1 MSVSVVFFCTIKTVR
16 FKDQW
21 VESQWRVDPMESQDW
36 GEPVESKDWQEW
48 GDVPQ
53 PAVKVQ
59 DWGNIPQ
66 PSIESQDVG
75 EPAPVKSQDWQDW
88 EDWDQ
93 VPQPAM
99 EVQDWGNTPQP
110 SIESQ
115 DVGGPDWQDWGQV
128 PQPAMEVQDWGNTP
142 QPPMDAVPEGA
153 PDTTDNTDAASVATT
168 LSLGPSWEEE
178 THAWKKQPDGSF
190 QKVPKIPK
198 QEQYYS
204 PRGELLPSPTLTD
217 LVPWMVNKG
226 WESRV
231 DVGKFF
237 YTWVPDE
244 KYIMRLYDEGF
255 LHPALTD
262 FEKYISEFYEVP
274 LGEWMYGWDLDPI
287 EDVID
292 LVHFLATQRKLAT
305 DKNEK
310 DVVGE
315 IKKDAGVKGDKVPG
329 DSAVRFRHRKK
340 RAGASE
346 PKPKAYRGLD
356 CEMGTFDSE
365 RVSRFP

>member
-1 MSVSVVFFCTIKTVR
+1 M
-16 FKDQW
+16 
-21 VESQWRVDPMESQDW
+21 ESQWRVDPMESQDW

-59 DWGNIPQ
+59 DWGNI
-66 PSIESQDVG
+66 
-75 EPAPVKSQDWQDW
+75 
-88 EDWDQ
+88 
-93 VPQPAM
+93 
-99 EVQDWGNTPQP
+99 PQP

-190 QKVPKIPK
+190 QKVPKMPK
-198 QEQYYS
+198 QEQFYS

-340 RAGASE
+340 GPELQNQNQKPTEAWTVKWAPLTQKGYLDFLDYCNGQVSW
-346 PKPKAYRGLD
+346 PKNSRLVPMAYG
-356 CEMGTFDSE
+356 
-365 RVSRFP
+365 VSAKP